1 MRNGSC
7 HRKVAWQEL
16 QHGILALDF
25 AGPTE
30 GTDLVPVGAA
40 SFMLFS
46 SAPEQYL
53 AWTSFFSVCFEL
65 LDVLCI
71 GNFIDQGIFF
81 MIG

>member
-1 MRNGSC
+1 MPP
-7 HRKVAWQEL
+7 RKVAWQEL

-30 GTDLVPVGAA
+30 GTDLVLVGAA

-46 SAPEQYL
+46 NTLLRLHFFQFAL
-53 AWTSFFSVCFEL
+53 NFLTSCVLEIL
-65 LDVLCI
+65 LI
-71 GNFIDQGIFF
+71 KEYFF